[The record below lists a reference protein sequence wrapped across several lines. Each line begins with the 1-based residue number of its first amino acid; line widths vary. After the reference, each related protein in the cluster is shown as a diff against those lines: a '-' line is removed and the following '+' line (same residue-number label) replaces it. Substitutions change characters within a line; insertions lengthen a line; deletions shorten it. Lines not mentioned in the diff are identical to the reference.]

1 MSYLADLDAP
11 RTKLQELMDDYCDLH
26 KSVHGVKARWI
37 YGAGY
42 SEAQMEAM
50 LAILQKDAEEV
61 WKLEAEREAVADAA
75 FLKAIDKMVELGA
88 GDQKTALKWLHDAH
102 GTGGDNAYLGFD
114 FGCSW
119 LFVEN
124 FFKGLN

>member
-1 MSYLADLDAP
+1 MNYLADLDAP

-42 SEAQMEAM
+42 SEAQMEF
-50 LAILQKDAEEV
+50 LLESLQKEGERVWAEEAKREAIADAE
-61 WKLEAEREAVADAA
+61 
-75 FLKAIDKMVELGA
+75 FLAAIDKMVALGA
-88 GDQKTALKWLHDAH
+88 GDKKTALKWLHDAH
-102 GTGGDNAYLGFD
+102 NTGGDNAYLGFD

>member
-1 MSYLADLDAP
+1 MNYLADLDAP

-37 YGAGY
+37 YGTDY
-42 SEAQMEAM
+42 TEAEMEF
-50 LAILQKDAEEV
+50 LLESLQKEGERVWAEEA
-61 WKLEAEREAVADAA
+61 KQEAIADAA
-75 FLKAIDKMVELGA
+75 FLAAINKMVELGA

-102 GTGGDNAYLGFD
+102 DTGGDNDYLGFD
-114 FGCSW
+114 FGCSYR
-119 LFVEN
+119 FVSN

>member
-1 MSYLADLDAP
+1 MNYLAD

-37 YGAGY
+37 YNTDY
-42 SEAQMEAM
+42 TEAEMEF
-50 LAILQKDAEEV
+50 LLESLQKEGERVWAEEA
-61 WKLEAEREAVADAA
+61 KQEANADAA
-75 FLKAIDKMVELGA
+75 FVAAINKMVELGA
-88 GDQKTALKWLHDAH
+88 GDHKTALKWLHDAH
-102 GTGGDNAYLGFD
+102 DTGGDNRYLGFD
-114 FGCSW
+114 FGCSY